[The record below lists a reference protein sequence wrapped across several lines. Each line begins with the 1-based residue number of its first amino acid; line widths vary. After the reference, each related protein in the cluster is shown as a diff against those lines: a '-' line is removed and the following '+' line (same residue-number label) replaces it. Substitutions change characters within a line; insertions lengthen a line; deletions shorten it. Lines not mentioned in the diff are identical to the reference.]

1 MFRLGAE
8 SLARITFSFV
18 PPLEIFGFFYLE
30 LLLPLGLIPWKV
42 VVVVIFANYS
52 VALAVNKYSEEKL
65 IKKKSLAV
73 VFCPQRCDRMDVDST
88 RYWKNITS
96 SRSAGSAVPAHQTQ
110 PTSVPPHLIGRSVA
124 ELFSHWPEPQRWPVL
139 LVAGLGCVSVSR
151 QKSPHPW
158 GHFIPSISAAH
169 ASLQNV
175 WKKISEMR
183 SSISK
188 SVKWE
193 ISGAGRPIV
202 SQPKV
207 AGSDPMIRN
216 NWKWMD
222 WWLCASTVL
231 KLVFLHALR
240 SILLFRSWCMKFL
253 DQHLWNFGRNLK
265 AMYKSNV
272 ILGKKVGT
280 SFKPLH
286 LFSIALQKLCH

>member
-1 MFRLGAE
+1 MFRLGTE

-52 VALAVNKYSEEKL
+52 VTLTVNKYSEEKL

-73 VFCPQRCDRMDVDST
+73 LLCPQRCDRMDVDST
-88 RYWKNITS
+88 RHWKNISS

-110 PTSVPPHLIGRSVA
+110 PTSGPPHLIGRSVA

-151 QKSPHPW
+151 QQSPHPW

-169 ASLQNV
+169 ASLRNV
-175 WKKISEMR
+175 WKKTSEMR
-183 SSISK
+183 SSSTSK

-207 AGSDPMIRN
+207 AGSAPMIRN
-216 NWKWMD
+216 NRKWRD
-222 WWLCASTVL
+222 WGLS
-231 KLVFLHALR
+231 R
-240 SILLFRSWCMKFL
+240 SAILFRGWCIKIEIL
-253 DQHLWNFGRNLK
+253 EHLWTFGRNLK
-265 AMYKSNV
+265 AMYKSN
-272 ILGKKVGT
+272 IRKKVV
-280 SFKPLH
+280 F
-286 LFSIALQKLCH
+286 